1 MMGTGSATRW
11 AGRSRGFSLIELM
24 TIVVVTGIVVTAALP
39 SLAGWVDDQRL
50 RGTAGELAADLQ
62 HARLE
67 AVLRNEN
74 VRWSVQAES
83 EGAACYLV
91 HTGAAGA
98 CRCEPSGAAR
108 CDAPAEALKAVPLA
122 TDRGLALQASASS
135 VLFAAEHGTATPAAT
150 LRLSGR
156 DGRAV
161 QHVVNVMGRVR
172 TCSPQGQLT
181 GYRSC

>member
-1 MMGTGSATRW
+1 MGTGSATHGASR
-11 AGRSRGFSLIELM
+11 RRGFSLIELM
-24 TIVVVTGIVVTAALP
+24 TVVVVTGIVATAALP
-39 SLAGWVDDQRL
+39 SLAGWVEDQRL

-74 VRWSVQAES
+74 VHWSVQADGD
-83 EGAACYLV
+83 GATCYLL

-98 CRCEPSGAAR
+98 CQCGPSGTAR
-108 CDAPAEALKAVPLA
+108 CDAPAEALKTVALA
-122 TDRGLALQASASS
+122 TDRGVALQASASS